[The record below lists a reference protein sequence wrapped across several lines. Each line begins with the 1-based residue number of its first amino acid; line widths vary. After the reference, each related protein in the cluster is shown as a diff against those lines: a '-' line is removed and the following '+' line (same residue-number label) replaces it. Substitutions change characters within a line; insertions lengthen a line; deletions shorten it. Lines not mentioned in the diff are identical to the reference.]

1 MARLT
6 DEEKKE
12 RNRLKQA
19 KWRKQHPEKNLEKV
33 VQYNEDNPE
42 KHRAMYLVQDYKR
55 NDKEHNRGECTLT
68 AKWIID
74 NIFTKHCVHCGE
86 SDWRKLGCNR
96 INNDLPHIPD
106 NVEPCCGDCNRK
118 IH

>member
-1 MARLT
+1 MT
-6 DEEKKE
+6 DEEKKL

-42 KHRAMYLVQDYKR
+42 KHRAMYLVQNYKR
-55 NDKEHNRGECTLT
+55 DDKEHNRGECTLT

-86 SDWRKLGCNR
+86 SDWGKLGCNR
-96 INNDLPHIPD
+96 IDNDLPHTPD
-106 NVEPCCGDCNRK
+106 NVEPCCGSCN
-118 IH
+118 IQLH